1 MMCIVVLPQLFC
13 TKKVG
18 PCKNNHKKKKDLIFD
33 LESLNFTVQILVE
46 NVVEILVA
54 TLEDPHS
61 VESS

>member
-1 MMCIVVLPQLFC
+1 MICIVVLPQLFC

-18 PCKNNHKKKKDLIFD
+18 PCKNNHKKKDLIFD
-33 LESLNFTVQILVE
+33 LELLNFTVQILVE
-46 NVVEILVA
+46 NVVEIPVA